1 MTGRFLCES
10 TSRAR
15 QQLAKAGGHGE
26 LKGALRAD
34 ALQKPKV
41 DETVQVGTRRGV
53 SDLVGFLMRL
63 DAKHRLRIAEGHLQH
78 GALPMIDVYVVSQRA
93 HERLIT
99 FEHAFELRFDLVQL
113 LAHQTRRH
121 VDVMV

>member
-1 MTGRFLCES
+1 MRNTASGL
-10 TSRAR
+10 
-15 QQLAKAGGHGE
+15 
-26 LKGALRAD
+26 LRAICST
-34 ALQKPKV
+34 
-41 DETVQVGTRRGV
+41 ERW
-53 SDLVGFLMRL
+53 
-63 DAKHRLRIAEGHLQH
+63 
-78 GALPMIDVYVVSQRA
+78 PMIDVYVVSQRA